1 MCPADHGRG
10 CALLCTA
17 VSTQDFRDLGLVTE
31 ESRSAGVMREHARLA
46 LPDAAEVVEVVCHLG
61 RQQASSVLQQVQHTP
76 AVNYKRGVDTVETF

>member
-1 MCPADHGRG
+1 
-10 CALLCTA
+10 
-17 VSTQDFRDLGLVTE
+17 
-31 ESRSAGVMREHARLA
+31 MREHARLA